1 MSWKTRQ
8 SRQVADAK
16 SSADRRLGLT
26 GSAYLPRFRLFFV
39 VLVLVFVAV
48 FAVVLRVV
56 IEVVV
61 VFIVAVVETETEHKL
76 VAPMKRVR

>member
-26 GSAYLPRFRLFFV
+26 GSAYLPGFRLFFV
-39 VLVLVFVAV
+39 VLVLVLVFVAV
-48 FAVVLRVV
+48 FAVVLCVV

-61 VFIVAVVETETEHKL
+61 VFIVAVVETET
-76 VAPMKRVR
+76 